1 MAKKSMLDVGRGC
14 VKTALARGAKEAGAS
29 VRRVRDV
36 TLEWRDGKID
46 RVNEAT
52 TRRVRLRLFVDGRY
66 IVVSSSD
73 LRPEALETL
82 IGDSITNARTLSPD
96 PYRALPEPSLYAG
109 QSDAKLDLVDAKYD
123 EITPQKRRELAQAIE
138 DAARSVEGADK
149 ILSVTTGFVDNRSET
164 VRVHSNGFEGQHTET
179 LFQAWSEVSVQDP
192 DGRRPEDYSFANVRF
207 VGDLPAARALGREGA
222 ERALARLGS
231 KKADSARYTMVL
243 DPRGAGRLV
252 AYFGAALSGAALQQ
266 KSSFLE
272 GRTGTAIASPALDWT
287 DDPLVARGLNSRLF
301 DGEGIAAKRLPMIE
315 KGVLRNFYVDTYYG
329 KKLKMAPTT
338 GGRSNLKWALG
349 KKSQKELLAD
359 AGDAILV
366 TGFLGGNS
374 NTTTGDFS
382 FGVQGFRVRGG
393 QIAESVSEM
402 NISGN
407 HLEIWKRLVA
417 VGNDPYP
424 YSSLYTPTLVFEDV
438 EFAGV

>member
-1 MAKKSMLDVGRGC
+1 
-14 VKTALARGAKEAGAS
+14 
-29 VRRVRDV
+29 
-36 TLEWRDGKID
+36 
-46 RVNEAT
+46 
-52 TRRVRLRLFVDGRY
+52 
-66 IVVSSSD
+66 VVSSSD

-82 IGDSITNARTLSPD
+82 IADSITNARTLSPD
-96 PYRALPEPSLYAG
+96 PFRSLPEPSLYAG
-109 QSDAKLDLVDAKYD
+109 QSKADLELVDAQYD
-123 EITPQKRRELAQAIE
+123 EITPRKRREVAQAIE

-149 ILSVTTGFVDNRSET
+149 ILSVTAGFVDNRRET
-164 VRVHSNGFEGQHTET
+164 VRVHSNGFEGEQTET

-192 DGRRPEDYSFANVRF
+192 DGRRPEDYAFATVRF
-207 VGDLPAARALGREGA
+207 VGDLPTAKALGREGA
-222 ERALARLGS
+222 ERALSRVGS
-231 KKADSARYTMVL
+231 KKADSARHTMVL

-252 AYFGAALSGAALQQ
+252 AHFGAALSGAALQQ
-266 KSSFLE
+266 KRSFLE
-272 GRTGTAIASPALDWT
+272 GKTGTTIASNRLDWT
-287 DDPLVARGLNSRLF
+287 DDPLVPRGLASRRF
-301 DGEGIAAKRLPMIE
+301 DREGIAARRLPMIE
-315 KGVLRNFYVDTYYG
+315 KGVLRSFYLDTYYG
-329 KKLKMAPTT
+329 KKLEMAPTT
-338 GGRSNLKWALG
+338 GGRSNLRWALG
-349 KKSQKELLAD
+349 TKSQKELLAG

-393 QIAESVSEM
+393 QIAEPVSET

-407 HLEIWKRLVA
+407 HLELWKRLVA

>member
-1 MAKKSMLDVGRGC
+1 MAKKSMLDIGRGC
-14 VKTALARGAKEAGAS
+14 VKTALAKGAREAGAS

-52 TRRVRLRLFVDGRY
+52 TRRVQLRLFVDGRY

-82 IGDSITNARTLSPD
+82 IADSVTNARTLSPD
-96 PYRALPEPSLYAG
+96 PFRSLPEPSLYAG
-109 QSDAKLDLVDAKYD
+109 QSDANLDLMDARYG
-123 EITPQKRRELAQAIE
+123 EITPQKRREIVQAIE

-149 ILSVTTGFVDNRSET
+149 VLSVTAGFVDNRSET
-164 VRVHSNGFEGQHTET
+164 VKVHSNGFEGETAQT

-192 DGRRPEDYSFANVRF
+192 DGRRPEDYSVANVRF
-207 VGDLPAARALGREGA
+207 VGDLPAASALGREGA
-222 ERALARLGS
+222 ERALSRLGS
-231 KKADSARYTMVL
+231 KKSDSARYTMVL
-243 DPRGAGRLV
+243 DPRGGGRLV
-252 AYFGAALSGAALQQ
+252 AHFGAALSGAALQQ

-272 GRTGTAIASPALDWT
+272 GKTGTAIASPALDWT
-287 DDPLVARGLNSRLF
+287 DDPLVARGLASRRF

-315 KGVLRNFYVDTYYG
+315 KGVLRNFYLDTYYA
-329 KKLKMAPTT
+329 KKLEMAPTT
-338 GGRSNLKWALG
+338 GGRSNLTWALG
-349 KKSQKELLAD
+349 KTSQKELLAD
-359 AGDAILV
+359 AADAILV

-393 QIAESVSEM
+393 QIAEPVSEM

-407 HLEIWKRLVA
+407 HLELWKRLVA